1 MNKEIK
7 STINKVKQ
15 SRNISLEQLK
25 LLLEINDDEGIRF
38 IREEAVKVCQKT
50 YGNQVLIRGLIE
62 FTNFCKNDCYY
73 CGIRRSNSQADRYR
87 LTKEQMLDCC
97 ASGYE
102 LGFRTFVLQGGEDGY
117 FTDDKICDLVSAIKE
132 KYPDCAVTLSIGEK
146 SKESYKRY
154 FDAGADRYLL
164 RHETADE
171 AHYKKLHPE
180 EMSLAHR
187 KQCLWDLKEIGYQV
201 GCGFMVGSPG
211 QTVETLYEDLQF
223 IRELQPHMVGIGPF
237 ISQKDTP
244 FADKASG
251 TMEQTLKLLAIIRLI
266 HPHVLLP
273 ATTALGTIHP
283 KGRELGILSGANVV
297 MPNLSPVNVRE
308 KYEKTMKEKDSIVVV
323 TADALQRDVLSKRGD
338 SHLVFSCNGVDYN
351 HFHNEIDP
359 DFKFEK
365 EFAEILEKGQP
376 MIGYYGALAKWF
388 DYQLVKE
395 LAETGKYQIVLF
407 GIKYDDSYEKAGL
420 DRQENVHFL
429 GSRDYHV
436 LQNYAAKM
444 DVLTIPFLINEI
456 TKATSPVKL
465 FEYMALNKPIV
476 TTDMDECRKYQ
487 SVLIGHDHKEFEAK
501 LDEALGK
508 RSDKAYIELLDRE
521 ALENTWEEKAK
532 AIIEEMKHCEEAD
545 GNR

>member
-1 MNKEIK
+1 MESEPKPFTRISQGKNKHTKTEVKPIKTHMNEEIK

-25 LLLEINDDEGIRF
+25 LLLETNDDEGIRF
-38 IREEAVKVCQKT
+38 MREEAVKVCQKT
-50 YGNQVLIRGLIE
+50 YGNQVFIRGLIE

-146 SKESYKRY
+146 LKESYKCY

-180 EMSLAHR
+180 EMSLSHR

-266 HPHVLLP
+266 QPHVLLP

-308 KYEKTMKEKDSIVVV
+308 KYKLYDNKICTGDEAAECRYCMENRMKSIGYEVAV
-323 TADALQRDVLSKRGD
+323 SRGD
-338 SHLVFSCNGVDYN
+338 
-351 HFHNEIDP
+351 
-359 DFKFEK
+359 
-365 EFAEILEKGQP
+365 
-376 MIGYYGALAKWF
+376 
-388 DYQLVKE
+388 
-395 LAETGKYQIVLF
+395 
-407 GIKYDDSYEKAGL
+407 
-420 DRQENVHFL
+420 
-429 GSRDYHV
+429 
-436 LQNYAAKM
+436 
-444 DVLTIPFLINEI
+444 
-456 TKATSPVKL
+456 
-465 FEYMALNKPIV
+465 
-476 TTDMDECRKYQ
+476 
-487 SVLIGHDHKEFEAK
+487 
-501 LDEALGK
+501 
-508 RSDKAYIELLDRE
+508 YIE
-521 ALENTWEEKAK
+521 
-532 AIIEEMKHCEEAD
+532 
-545 GNR
+545 